1 MSSQRTPYTRFL
13 LPVVL
18 ALLGAIAAAIIIPAE
33 HAAVKY
39 QFIGFPDSDLLT
51 HKGRPFVLGV
61 IFLLPA
67 LGGLLYS
74 LADTMDRY
82 LVRQFSGIFFI
93 CFSALFSIWLLFD
106 LNDNL
111 SDFRDSKNTLL
122 TIVSFYS
129 HRAPAIILFLMP
141 YALLLS
147 LLYCLGKLSSDR
159 EIIAMIQSG
168 RGVAR
173 VTRPLIITGVFF
185 SLLCMGLNYQWA
197 PIAESQK
204 DNILN
209 AARGRPVY
217 EANNV
222 MFREPHTHRMW
233 MVGIFPKNF
242 EKGEPLRSIEVTTTD
257 EKQSI
262 VQRLTAT
269 SAVWKR
275 KERLWIF
282 ENANVCTYS
291 SDGVPTFKKHTEPL
305 VISGWSETPLQLIK
319 PGLSAEYLGVPGL
332 VTWLKSRATLGFEVT
347 AAPYRTH
354 LHYRIALP
362 FACLV
367 TILLATPLS
376 IHFSRRGP
384 GSGVFLAVVLSA
396 FMLLISNIA
405 LAFGESGKIPPY
417 LAAWLPNL
425 LFSLLGLYFYHR
437 RATGR
442 PIYQSLL
449 RLLPV
454 NGN

>member
-1 MSSQRTPYTRFL
+1 MFSSRIPLQRFL
-13 LPVVL
+13 LPLVL
-18 ALLGAIAAAIIIPAE
+18 AVLGILMASYIIPAE
-33 HAAVKY
+33 RIAVK
-39 QFIGFPDSDLLT
+39 QQLVGFPDSDILT
-51 HKGRPFVLGV
+51 HQARPLILGV

-67 LGGLLYS
+67 LGTLLYAIS
-74 LADTMDRY
+74 DTMDRY
-82 LVRQFSGIFFI
+82 LVRQFGGIFGV
-93 CFSALFSIWLLFD
+93 CFSALISIWLLFD
-106 LNDNL
+106 LNDNI
-111 SDFRDSKNTLL
+111 SEFRDSENTLL
-122 TIVSFYS
+122 TIATFYTY
-129 HRAPAIILFLMP
+129 RIPAILLFLMP

-147 LLYCLGKLSSDR
+147 LLYCFGKLSSDR
-159 EIIAMIQSG
+159 EIVAMIQSG
-168 RGVAR
+168 RGVGR
-173 VTRPLIITGVFF
+173 ITRPLIITGVFF

-197 PIAESQK
+197 PIAEGRK

-222 MFREPHTHRMW
+222 MFREPHTHRLW

-242 EKGEPLRSIEVTTTD
+242 EKGEPLQSVEVTTTD

-262 VQRLTAT
+262 TQRITAS
-269 SAVWKR
+269 SATWKR

-291 SDGVPTFKKHTEPL
+291 KDGVPTFKKHAGPL
-305 VISGWSETPLQLIK
+305 HLIGWSETPLQLIK
-319 PGLSAEYLGVPGL
+319 PGLSAEYLGIPGL
-332 VTWLKSRATLGFEVT
+332 VTWLKSRATLGFAVN
-347 AAPYRTH
+347 AAPYLTH

-384 GSGVFLAVVLSA
+384 GGGVFLAVVLSA
-396 FMLLISNIA
+396 LMLLISNIA
-405 LAFGESGKIPPY
+405 LAFGESGYIPPY
-417 LAAWLPNL
+417 LAAWLPNII
-425 LFSLLGLYFYHR
+425 FSLVGLYLYHR

-449 RLLPV
+449 RLFPS